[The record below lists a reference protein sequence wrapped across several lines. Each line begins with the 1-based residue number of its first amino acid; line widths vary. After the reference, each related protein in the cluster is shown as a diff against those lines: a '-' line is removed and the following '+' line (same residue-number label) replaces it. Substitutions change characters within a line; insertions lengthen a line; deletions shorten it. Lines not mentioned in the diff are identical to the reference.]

1 MKAARLFFAAVVV
14 AAIAAGTAAAGADK
28 FELLGPDGNAFC
40 DGSGVIIGAPGG
52 FGFAVINASAD
63 GRVSA
68 TVSLKKQTPN
78 TTYVVRL
85 VQGLADCSTVDAEVT
100 TNGKGNATVHVS
112 EPSVSTHA
120 LIAVDEDSLSTG
132 DDEFVTETYNY

>member
-1 MKAARLFFAAVVV
+1 MKAARLFFAAVGV
-14 AAIAAGTAAAGADK
+14 AAIAAGTASAGADK
-28 FELLGPDGNAFC
+28 LELLGPDGNAFC
-40 DGSGVIIGAPGG
+40 DGSGVITGAPGG

-63 GRVSA
+63 GTVSA

-85 VQGLADCSTVDAEVT
+85 VQGADCSIVDAEMT
-100 TNGKGNATVHVS
+100 TNGQGNATVHLS

-120 LIAVDEDSLSTG
+120 LVAVDEGSLSGG

>member
-1 MKAARLFFAAVVV
+1 MKAARLLLAAIVV
-14 AAIAAGTAAAGADK
+14 AAIAAGTAVAGADK
-28 FELLGPDGNAFC
+28 LQLLGPDGNAFC
-40 DGSGVIIGAPGG
+40 DGSGVITGAPGG

-78 TTYVVRL
+78 ATYVVRL
-85 VQGLADCSTVDAEVT
+85 VQGADCFDIDAEMT
-100 TNGKGNATVHVS
+100 TNGKGNATVHLT

-120 LIAVDEDSLSTG
+120 LVAVDEGSLGSGG
-132 DDEFVTETYNY
+132 DRFVTETYDH

>member
-28 FELLGPDGNAFC
+28 FALLGPDGNALC
-40 DGSGVIIGAPGG
+40 DGSGVITGAPGG

-63 GRVSA
+63 GNISA

-85 VQGLADCSTVDAEVT
+85 IQGADCFTVDAQVT
-100 TNGKGNATVHVS
+100 TNGKGNATVHLS

-120 LIAVDEDSLSTG
+120 LIAVDEGSLGAG
-132 DDEFVTETYNY
+132 DQFVTETYNY

>member
-1 MKAARLFFAAVVV
+1 MRAAKLFFAAVVV

-28 FELLGPDGNAFC
+28 FELLGPNGNAFC
-40 DGSGVIIGAPGG
+40 DGSGVISGDPGG

-68 TVSLKKQTPN
+68 TVSLKKQEPN

-85 VQGLADCSTVDAEVT
+85 VQGGADCFTVDAEVT
-100 TNGKGNATVHVS
+100 TNEVGNATVHLS
-112 EPSVSTHA
+112 EESVSSTA
-120 LIAVDEDSLSTG
+120 LIAVDEGALFAG
-132 DDEFVTETYNY
+132 DAFVTETYEH